1 MIKYC
6 PQCNKEYSRIVQDQR
21 KQRQAWEREERD
33 VEKKRLGLVV
43 WNLGAVGDR
52 TNISVKKGVSE

>member
-1 MIKYC
+1 M
-6 PQCNKEYSRIVQDQR
+6 QDQR
-21 KQRQAWEREERD
+21 RQRQAWEREERD
-33 VEKKRLGLVV
+33 VEKKLLGLVV